1 MIKRYFRRLFLKNKD
16 FLLRESDAIK
26 GFMQV
31 LMKHRNTG
39 EKWTK
44 EEKKQIRQHLKTM
57 ALTVPALIVFM
68 LPGGSIYLPVLVDV
82 LDRRKEIRPLQGSK
96 PEKIDKKD
104 ENPPIL

>member
-16 FLLRESDAIK
+16 FLQRESTALK

-31 LMKHRNTG
+31 LMKRRNTG

-44 EEKKQIRQHLKTM
+44 EEKKLIRQHLKTM

-68 LPGGSIYLPVLVDV
+68 LPGGSIYLPILVDV
-82 LDRRKEIRPLQGSK
+82 LDRRKEIRPFEAPP
-96 PEKIDKKD
+96 PEAIVTKD
-104 ENPPIL
+104 EKPLH